1 MRVIVLSLCMLAMLA
16 PRPAAGQQLAEDEQ
30 LQFAAGLF
38 SRGMY
43 DLASREYE
51 AFLKA
56 APQSTNAA
64 VANYWIGEC
73 ARLQTNAAAADRQYQ
88 LVCNNYPDHPL
99 RFRAALQRAEL
110 YQSTGKTNEAAVL
123 FQDLLKASLPPP
135 LAAEALYHLGAA
147 HQQAGRIA
155 DAMTVLEQA
164 CTRYPDE
171 QPFAAS
177 AALMLG
183 TLYADPAA
191 GVLHA
196 PEKTP
201 GLFQAVAQNP
211 PDPRLGA
218 EACFLLADYYF
229 RLKNYTQ
236 SAEAYRQLLTRYP
249 DDIRAGEARLQAAWA
264 NLNAG
269 LYADALQTSDQ
280 QLAGL
285 TGKKSAPSGEAEEW
299 LFLKAASERQLMK
312 HEEALKTY
320 SQLLEKFPQ
329 GAHAQAAR
337 YEKALTLYRAGRY
350 ADTITEAREILT
362 NATLRAHSAWLL
374 AESYAA
380 LKDQDNAIQ
389 YYRLITREFPDD
401 LMACEALYR
410 LAHHLQLKQDYQE
423 ATRFYH
429 LLAERFPSN
438 EMAPPA
444 LFAAGLCATRRQ
456 QHEEAVRDWT
466 RLLAAYP
473 ASEVAGQALFQ
484 KAMGEIQLNRPADA
498 QLSLYQF
505 LKQYPES
512 PLAAE
517 AGYWQ
522 GRLLADDKK
531 WHDAEPV
538 LRKALTRAPSAERD
552 RDIRFYL
559 GVTLHNLEQFDEAA
573 NLLKAL
579 LRTPAREKF
588 TPPLL
593 EWLAEYLHRH
603 EQYADAAEAARM
615 LTLMP
620 QPGAKQAGFYLLG
633 RAELAQKNGP
643 KAQDALRE
651 ALKQKATTRFG
662 ADAALQL
669 GEILRLQ
676 GDYRAAAGCFDDAA
690 RRANTDAQLETRAR
704 AYLGLA
710 RTAAAQKETD
720 EALRYFMSIAV
731 LFDDPE
737 IVPQSLY
744 EASETLRSL
753 GRPEDA
759 ARMAGELKTRY
770 PQSEWARRLK

>member
-1 MRVIVLSLCMLAMLA
+1 MRTIVFSLCVLAALA
-16 PRPAAGQQLAEDEQ
+16 ARPAAGQQLAEDERI
-30 LQFAAGLF
+30 QFAAGLF

-43 DLASREYE
+43 DLAGREYE

-56 APQSTNAA
+56 SPQSTHAA
-64 VANYWIGEC
+64 VAHYWIGEC
-73 ARLQTNAAAADRQYQ
+73 RRLQTNAAAADQQYQ
-88 LVCNNYPDHPL
+88 LVCKNYPDHPL

-110 YQSTGKTNEAAVL
+110 YQTTGKTNEAAGL
-123 FQDLLKASLPPP
+123 FQDLLKNDLPPA

-147 HQQAGRIA
+147 HRQAGRIA
-155 DAMTVLEQA
+155 DAMTALEQA
-164 CTRYPDE
+164 CTRHPGE

-196 PEKTP
+196 PEKAP
-201 GLFQAVAQNP
+201 GFFQSVAQNP

-269 LYADALQTSDQ
+269 LYADALQTCDR
-280 QLAGL
+280 QLAGR
-285 TGKKSAPSGEAEEW
+285 KDAPADETEEW

-312 HEEALKTY
+312 HADALETY

-362 NATLRAHSAWLL
+362 NTTLRAHSAWLL

-401 LMACEALYR
+401 LMACDALYR
-410 LAHHLQLKQDYQE
+410 LAHHLQSKQDYQE

-438 EMAPPA
+438 GMAPSA

-466 RLLAAYP
+466 RLLEAYP
-473 ASEVAGQALFQ
+473 ASEVASQALFQ
-484 KAMGEIQLNRPADA
+484 RAMGEIQLSRPADA

-505 LKQYPES
+505 LKQYPDA
-512 PLAAE
+512 PQAAE
-517 AGYWQ
+517 AGYWL

-538 LRKALTRAPSAERD
+538 LRAALTRAPSAERD

-559 GVTLHNLEQFDEAA
+559 GATLHNLGQFDEAA
-573 NLLKAL
+573 NVLKLL

-603 EQYADAAEAARM
+603 SQHADAAEAARL

-633 RAELAQKNGP
+633 RAELAQKKEP
-643 KAQDALRE
+643 KALEALRT
-651 ALKQKATTRFG
+651 ALKQKAATRF
-662 ADAALQL
+662 AAEAALQL
-669 GEILRLQ
+669 GEILRTQ

-710 RTAAAQKETD
+710 RVAAAQKETD

-731 LFDDPE
+731 LFDDPV